1 MLIPLQE
8 VVDNACQAK
17 IETPTGGRFVAVRN
31 AGRDKDER
39 NLQKTSAEIYATYYY
54 VFLLADN
61 NVFFT

>member
-31 AGRDKDER
+31 AGRDNGREKPPK
-39 NLQKTSAEIYATYYY
+39 NIG
-54 VFLLADN
+54 
-61 NVFFT
+61 